1 MNPVNTKPYRL
12 PADATWLVTG
22 CSTGIGRAVASHV
35 ASQPGHRLIATA
47 RDPSSLSY
55 LDDSNPAILK
65 LALDVTKPAAVD
77 EAFQAA
83 AAHFGDRYHIDVVVN
98 NAGYSLSGDTES
110 VTEQEM
116 HDEFETNFFGTVR
129 VTLKAIEVMRQARDR
144 RGGLVFNI
152 SSLAGICAFP
162 GHAFY
167 HASKFAV
174 EGWSESVAR
183 EVHPDWNIH
192 FCIVEPSAVKTNFE
206 TSSKKRTQPHA
217 AYAGADMPARQLE
230 AFVRQGLASGVGF
243 EPSAV
248 AQVLY
253 QVASR
258 NDRVPL
264 RLPLS
269 ATAVKLITAKLQGQL
284 QELEAVSA
292 LSAIDA
298 GQAQFKV

>member
-1 MNPVNTKPYRL
+1 MNPVNTKPYQL
-12 PADATWLVTG
+12 SADATWFVTG
-22 CSTGIGRAVASHV
+22 CSTGIGRAIASHV

-55 LDDSNPAILK
+55 LDDDNPAILK
-65 LALDVTKPAAVD
+65 LAMDVTNPSSVNAA
-77 EAFQAA
+77 FKAA
-83 AAHFGDRYHIDVVVN
+83 ADYFGDKYYIDVVVN

-110 VTEQEM
+110 VTEHEM

-129 VTLKAIEVMRQARDR
+129 VTLKAIEVMRQSKDH
-144 RGGLVFNI
+144 RGGLIFNI

-183 EVHPDWNIH
+183 EMHPDWNIH

-206 TSSKKRTQPHA
+206 TTSKKRTQPHE

-230 AFVRQGLASGVGF
+230 TFVKKGLEAGVGF

-248 AQVLY
+248 ANVLY
-253 QVASR
+253 KVASR
-258 NDRVPL
+258 NEKVPL

-269 ATAVKLITAKLQGQL
+269 ATAVKLITAKLQVQL
-284 QELEAVSA
+284 QDLETVSE
-292 LSAIDA
+292 LSAIDVH
-298 GQAQFKV
+298 QVQFKV